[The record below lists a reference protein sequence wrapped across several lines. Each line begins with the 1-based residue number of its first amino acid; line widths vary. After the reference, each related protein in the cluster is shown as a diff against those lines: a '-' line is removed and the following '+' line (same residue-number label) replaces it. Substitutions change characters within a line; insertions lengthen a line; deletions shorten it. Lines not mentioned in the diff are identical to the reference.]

1 MKTYKAKSFWV
12 KGKRKGYFKSEVLEQ
27 PSKNEVVIKTIYTGI
42 SMGTEKLVFEAIKK
56 TKTDI
61 IIFSDFRHGIFNKQS
76 IPLYNKIIPKKTFKV
91 ADSQVAS
98 RWGNILEFKNFNLIT
113 PNEREAR
120 FALADQ
126 DSPIGALSHQ
136 IKKKSKAQNLILKL
150 GDKGAFCSSNK
161 KLNNYFSI
169 DSFAYNVVDAV
180 GSGDA
185 LLAYSTLSLF
195 TSKSLEISAII
206 GSFAAACECEVDGN
220 IPIEIE
226 KVLEKLNFVEKQIN
240 Y

>member
-1 MKTYKAKSFWV
+1 M
-12 KGKRKGYFKSEVLEQ
+12 
-27 PSKNEVVIKTIYTGI
+27 
-42 SMGTEKLVFEAIKK
+42 
-56 TKTDI
+56 
-61 IIFSDFRHGIFNKQS
+61 
-76 IPLYNKIIPKKTFKV
+76 
-91 ADSQVAS
+91 
-98 RWGNILEFKNFNLIT
+98 
-113 PNEREAR
+113 
-120 FALADQ
+120 
-126 DSPIGALSHQ
+126 
-136 IKKKSKAQNLILKL
+136 
-150 GDKGAFCSSNK
+150 
-161 KLNNYFSI
+161 
-169 DSFAYNVVDAV
+169 VDAV